1 MARRE
6 GGLLEEALTRSVI
19 GAFFEVYN
27 ALGYGF
33 LEHVYVM
40 ALEREL
46 RSRGHAVGREV
57 GVRIRYKGEELATQR
72 LDMVVDEKLV
82 VEVKSTHELAKT
94 ARRQLFN
101 YLRASRLEVGLILH
115 FGPEPHFHRLI
126 CQNRAGDVPIDPPDP
141 LAPSNPYPEA

>member
-1 MARRE
+1 MRPRE
-6 GGLLEEALTRSVI
+6 GGLLEEPLTRSVL

-46 RSRGHAVGREV
+46 RARGHAIGREV
-57 GVRIRYKGEELATQR
+57 GVRISYKGEDIASQR
-72 LDMVVDEKLV
+72 LDMVVDEKLIL
-82 VEVKSTHELAKT
+82 EIKSTYDLPTA

-101 YLRASRLEVGLILH
+101 YLRASRLEVGLLLH
-115 FGPEPHFHRLI
+115 FGPEPKFYRLI
-126 CQNRAGDVPIDPPDP
+126 CTNRVRDGSTDPQDS
-141 LAPSNPYPEA
+141 LHPSHPHPES